1 MKPEIIFMTIPKNRS
16 MMEIVRN
23 QMGDTTP
30 YDIETYNDDNN
41 FEISVKMN
49 ASLTITLDIS
59 MEECDDNYKMMRIR
73 KFRDYYDE
81 GEYGVMYLKGK

>member
-16 MMEIVRN
+16 MMEIIRN
-23 QMGDTTP
+23 QIGDTTR

-59 MEECDDNYKMMRIR
+59 MEECDDNFKMMRIR